1 MPAEKVEFSLDL
13 TATVTPFRHYHEVCV
28 GSGHAALALRADWQ
42 VHMRR
47 CRQELGFQY
56 VRFHGL
62 LNDDMSVCLGTPQ
75 HPEHHFHNV
84 DQVFD
89 FLLDIGVRPFVEL
102 NFMPTVLASGTRT
115 VFHYRGNVTPPRDF
129 AQWEDLARGLV
140 RHLAER
146 YGREEVARWYFE
158 VWNEPNLE
166 YFWAG
171 TQEQYFELYRRS
183 AEGVKFVDPAF
194 RVGGPATARD
204 GWVSELMDFCRA
216 NNVPLDFISTHHY
229 PTDAAIAPQQ
239 DIESQMAASPRGI
252 LTTWAKQT
260 RARAGDLPLH
270 YTEWNTSPS
279 SRDPYHDAPYAAAF
293 ILKTI
298 ADNDG
303 LVDSY
308 AFWTFS
314 DIFEEEGFSSLP
326 CHGGF
331 GLLNMH
337 GIPKPSFHA
346 FRFLHEL
353 GHERVRIK
361 GGGRTVEALAVS
373 GRAATHVLFWNY
385 DVPRAP
391 IKPALVRLA
400 VLQADQPLTAT
411 IERVDEEH
419 GNLEAAWRRMG
430 RPHYLTK
437 EQVERLEEAVA
448 TRAEPLGVSRSA
460 KEQAVEFILPPWGI
474 ARVTLLL
481 ADG

>member
-1 MPAEKVEFSLDL
+1 MSPEKVEFGLDL
-13 TATVTPFRHYHEVCV
+13 TATATRFRHYHEVCV

-42 VHMRR
+42 AHLRR
-47 CRQELGFQY
+47 CRRELGFQY

-62 LNDDMSVCLGTPQ
+62 LNDDMSVCLGTPER
-75 HPEHHFHNV
+75 PEHHFHNV
-84 DQVFD
+84 DLIFD
-89 FLLDIGVRPFVEL
+89 FLLDIGMRPFVEL
-102 NFMPTVLASGTRT
+102 SFMPTVLASGTRT

-129 AQWEDLARGLV
+129 AQWEDLVRDLV

-146 YGREEVARWYFE
+146 YGREEVAQWYFE

-183 AEGVKFVDPAF
+183 AEAIKLVDPNF

-204 GWVSELMDFCRA
+204 GWVRELMDFCRA
-216 NNVPLDFISTHHY
+216 GGLPLDFVSTHHY
-229 PTDAAIAPQQ
+229 PTDAAVAPQW
-239 DIESQMAASPRGI
+239 DMEDQMAASPRGI
-252 LTTWAKQT
+252 LTTWVRQT

-279 SRDPYHDAPYAAAF
+279 SRDRYHDAPYAAAF

-314 DIFEEEGFSSLP
+314 DIFEEVGFPSLP

-331 GLLNMH
+331 GLLNIH
-337 GIPKPSFHA
+337 GIPKPSYHA

-353 GHERVRIK
+353 GDERLPVK
-361 GGGRTVEALAVS
+361 GGGRTVEAMAVS
-373 GRAATHVLFWNY
+373 GGPATHVLFWNY
-385 DVPRAP
+385 DIPRSP
-391 IKPALVRLA
+391 IQPARVRLA
-400 VLQADQPLTAT
+400 IAKADEPLRAS

-419 GNLEAAWRRMG
+419 ANLEAAWRRMG
-430 RPHYLTK
+430 RPHYLGRDQVEQLERAAAVRAERLAVVRSGE
-437 EQVERLEEAVA
+437 EQV
-448 TRAEPLGVSRSA
+448 
-460 KEQAVEFILPPWGI
+460 VEFTLPPWGV
-474 ARVTLLL
+474 ARVTLLS
-481 ADG
+481 AGS